1 MEKQE
6 ININA
11 PVKSRTKKETEL
23 HRICDNLPIIDC
35 FVSLQ
40 GEGKYAGYPSLFI
53 RVSGCNLRCCFQGSI
68 CDTAYSSFRPEKG
81 HYTKDDVVELL
92 AKYPLLEDIVIT
104 GGEPMMYQEGLGD
117 LMEYIELI
125 TDRHFQV
132 TVETNGTIAPDPSY
146 TFEQYVCL
154 YSISPKLKTSV
165 PVPHKEYM
173 VPRPDGTHDTI
184 SFDEESVEKYNKIRR
199 NIPAL
204 VAMMDSTDYQ
214 LKFVYSN
221 LESLKDI
228 DDLLQAIKDAY
239 GSAPFPEC
247 IMLMPEG
254 TTTEQLDRVSKEAAA
269 VCIERGY
276 HFSDR
281 LHIRIWGDKRG
292 F

>member
-1 MEKQE
+1 MKNEE
-6 ININA
+6 TNVNT
-11 PVKSRTKKETEL
+11 PVKNRTKEETEL
-23 HRICDNLPIIDC
+23 RRICDNLPIIDC

-40 GEGKYAGYPSLFI
+40 GEGKYTGYPSLFI

-92 AKYPLLEDIVIT
+92 AKYPMLEDIVIT

-132 TVETNGTIAPDPSY
+132 TVETNGTIAPDPNY
-146 TFEQYVCL
+146 TFEQYVSL

-165 PVPHKEYM
+165 PVPHKVYNI
-173 VPRPDGTHDTI
+173 PHPDHRQDPVM
-184 SFDEESVEKYNKIRR
+184 FDEDTVEKYNNTRR
-199 NIPAL
+199 NIQAL
-204 VAMMDSTDYQ
+204 VAMMESADYQ

-221 LESLKDI
+221 KESLEDI
-228 DDLLQAIKDAY
+228 DDLLQAIEDTY
-239 GSAPFPEC
+239 GNAPSPES

-254 TTTEQLDRVSKEAAA
+254 TTVEQLDRVSKEAAA

>member
-6 ININA
+6 ININT
-11 PVKSRTKKETEL
+11 PVKNRTKAETEL
-23 HRICDNLPIIDC
+23 RRPCDNLPIIDC

-40 GEGKYAGYPSLFI
+40 GEGKYTGYPSLFI
-53 RVSGCNLRCCFQGSI
+53 RVSGCNLRCCFQDSI
-68 CDTAYSSFRPEKG
+68 CDTAYSSFHPEKG
-81 HYTKDDVVELL
+81 HFTKDDVVELL
-92 AKYPLLEDIVIT
+92 AKYPMLEDIVIT

-125 TDRHFQV
+125 TDHHFQV
-132 TVETNGTIAPDPSY
+132 TVETNGTIAPDPEHA
-146 TFEQYVCL
+146 FEQYVSL

-165 PVPHKEYM
+165 PVPYKKYM
-173 VPRPDGTHDTI
+173 VPRPDGLHDSI
-184 SFDEESVEKYNKIRR
+184 QFDDMSVEKYNKVRR

-204 VAMMDSTDYQ
+204 VAMMESADYQ

-221 LESLKDI
+221 EESLEDI
-228 DDLLQAIKDAY
+228 DDLLQAIKEAY

-254 TTTEQLDRVSKEAAA
+254 TTVEQLDRVSQEAAA

-281 LHIRIWGDKRG
+281 LHIRLWGDKRG

>member
-6 ININA
+6 ININT
-11 PVKSRTKKETEL
+11 PVKNRAKEETEL

-40 GEGKYAGYPSLFI
+40 GEGKYTGYPSLFI

-92 AKYPLLEDIVIT
+92 AKYPMLEDIVIT
-104 GGEPMMYQEGLGD
+104 GGEPMLYQEGLGD

-132 TVETNGTIAPDPSY
+132 TVETNGTIAPDPNY
-146 TFEQYVCL
+146 IFGQYVSL

-165 PVPHKEYM
+165 PEPYKTYM
-173 VPRPDGTHDTI
+173 IPRPDHIPDPVM
-184 SFDEESVEKYNKIRR
+184 FDDDAVRKYNKTRR
-199 NIPAL
+199 NVKAL
-204 VAMMDSTDYQ
+204 VAMMDSADYQ

-221 LESLKDI
+221 LESLEDI
-228 DDLLQAIKDAY
+228 DALLQEIKEVG
-239 GSAPFPEC
+239 GSTPFPEC

-254 TTTEQLDRVSKEAAA
+254 TTVEQLDRVSKEAAA